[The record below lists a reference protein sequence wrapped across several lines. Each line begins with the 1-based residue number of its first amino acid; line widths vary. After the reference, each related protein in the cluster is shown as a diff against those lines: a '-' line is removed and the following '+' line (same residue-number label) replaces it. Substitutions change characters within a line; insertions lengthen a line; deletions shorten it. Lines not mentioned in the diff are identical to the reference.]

1 VTDGNGLPTA
11 ALRTAG
17 QRHESAF
24 FGDVMDQVVMD

>member
-1 VTDGNGLPTA
+1 VTEGNGLPMA

-24 FGDVMDQVVMD
+24 FADVMD